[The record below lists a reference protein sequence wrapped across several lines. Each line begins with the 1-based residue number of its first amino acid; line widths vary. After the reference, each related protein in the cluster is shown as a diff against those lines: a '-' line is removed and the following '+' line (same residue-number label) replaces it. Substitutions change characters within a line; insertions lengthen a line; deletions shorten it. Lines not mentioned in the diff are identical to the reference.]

1 MIKILL
7 DSASDCDISGKQD
20 HCFVPLTVSVGG
32 KDYLDG
38 VDINKQNFYELLM
51 NGNEFP
57 KTSQPS
63 PQTFVELFEQVKEAG
78 DELIYFA
85 LSSAL
90 SGTFQSAQIA
100 KGLVDYPGIY
110 LVDTCTVSYGIGII
124 AEQAVRMR
132 DAGARAVE
140 IVQAAEELK
149 KKIRII
155 AAVDT
160 LEYLYR
166 GGRLSR
172 GAAAV
177 GSVAG
182 VKPIITVSQEG
193 SVSILGKSLGTG
205 RAMKQLI
212 KMLAGI
218 EIDERYPIDTLFT
231 FGETNCAD
239 LEKQLTN
246 EGYRLGSRL
255 QIGSAIGAHVGPGA
269 YGVLFV
275 ER

>member
-7 DSASDCDISGKQD
+7 DSASDCNIAGKED
-20 HCFVPLTVSVGG
+20 HYFVPLAVSIGG
-32 KDYLDG
+32 KEYLDG
-38 VDINKQNFYELLM
+38 VDINKQEFYQLLLS
-51 NGNEFP
+51 GEEFP

-63 PQTFVELFEQVKEAG
+63 PQTFAELFEQVKEDG
-78 DELIYFA
+78 DELIYLA

-100 KGLVDYPGIY
+100 RDMVEYSGIH

-124 AEQAVRMR
+124 ADMAVRMR
-132 DAGARAVE
+132 NSGAGAEE
-140 IVQAAEELK
+140 IVQAAEDLK
-149 KKIRII
+149 RKIRII

-182 VKPIITVSQEG
+182 IKPIITVSAEG
-193 SVSILGKSLGTG
+193 SVSVLGKSLGTG
-205 RAMKQLI
+205 RTMKQLVKI
-212 KMLAGI
+212 LSGI
-218 EIDERYPIDTLFT
+218 SIDERFPVDTLFT
-231 FGETNCAD
+231 FGEFNCAD
-239 LEKQLTN
+239 LEEQLSSK
-246 EGYRLGSRL
+246 GYRLGSRL

>member
-7 DSASDCDISGKQD
+7 DSASDCDIAGKQD
-20 HCFVPLTVSVGG
+20 HCFVPLTVSIAG
-32 KDYLDG
+32 KNYLDG
-38 VDINKQNFYELLM
+38 VDINKQRFYEVLM
-51 NGNEFP
+51 NGDEFP

-63 PQTFVELFEQVKEAG
+63 PQTFAELFEQAKEAG

-100 KGLVDYPGIY
+100 KDLVDYPGIH
-110 LVDTCTVSYGIGII
+110 LVDTCTASFGIGII

-132 DAGARAVE
+132 DSGVAAEE
-140 IVQAAEELK
+140 IVQAVEVFK

-155 AAVDT
+155 AALDT

-177 GSVAG
+177 GSLAG
-182 VKPIITVSQEG
+182 VKPIITVSTEG
-193 SVSILGKSLGTG
+193 TVAMLGKSLGTG
-205 RAMKQLI
+205 RTMKQLV

-218 EIDERYPIDTLFT
+218 DIDERYPIDTLFT

-239 LEKQLTN
+239 LEKLLAD

-255 QIGSAIGAHVGPGA
+255 QIGSAIGAHVGPRA

>member
-38 VDINKQNFYELLM
+38 VDINKQNFYELLI
-51 NGNEFP
+51 NGNESP

-132 DAGARAVE
+132 DAGVRVAE

-160 LEYLYR
+160 LEYLHR

-177 GSVAG
+177 GAVAG

-193 SVSILGKSLGTG
+193 TVSILGKSLGTG

-218 EIDERYPIDTLFT
+218 EIDEQYPIDTLFT

-239 LEKQLTN
+239 LEKQLRN